1 MRSPTHCSVTPALII
16 AAVLA
21 APVLAAAAP
30 DPPIYLSLGT
40 SASLGVQP
48 DATGQNQLTD
58 EGYADQLH
66 DILTLRQPGLQ
77 LAKLGCRG
85 ETSPGMITGAG
96 SKCLYPAGSQ
106 LAQAVA
112 LLAANHGTVSL
123 ITIDI
128 GANDFLKCAP
138 GGVLDPVCVAHA
150 FAALQTNLVY
160 ILATLKR
167 AAPGVPIVAMNYYNP
182 FIAFWLQGPA
192 GQAIAQLSAA
202 VTTQL
207 NDRLEAIYGAFAVPV
222 ADVERAFHSND
233 FRLLPIINLPVGV
246 VVACQWTWMCTPPP
260 QGPNDHANRVGY
272 FVIALQLAS
281 KLQ

>member
-1 MRSPTHCSVTPALII
+1 MRSPTHCCVKLALII

-30 DPPIYLSLGT
+30 APPIYVSLGT
-40 SASLGVQP
+40 SASVGVQP

-66 DILTLRQPGLQ
+66 NILKLRNPRLQ
-77 LAKLGCRG
+77 LAKLGCPG
-85 ETSPGMITGAG
+85 ETSAGMITGAG

-112 LLAANHGTVSL
+112 FLAANHGAVSL

-138 GGVLDPVCVAHA
+138 AGAIDPVCLANA
-150 FAALQTNLVY
+150 FAALQTNLFY
-160 ILATLKR
+160 ILTTLKG

-182 FIAFWLQGPA
+182 FVAFWIQGPA
-192 GQAIAQLSAA
+192 GQAIALLSAA
-202 VTTQL
+202 VTTQF
-207 NDRLEAIYGAFAVPV
+207 NDMLEAIYGAFAVPV
-222 ADVERAFHSND
+222 ADVERAFHSDD
-233 FRLLPIINLPVGV
+233 FRMLPIINLPVGV

-260 QGPNDHANRVGY
+260 QGPNGHSNRIGY

>member
-1 MRSPTHCSVTPALII
+1 MRSPTHCCVKVALII

-21 APVLAAAAP
+21 APVMAAAAP
-30 DPPIYLSLGT
+30 APPIYVSLGT
-40 SASLGVQP
+40 SASVGVQP

-66 DILTLRQPGLQ
+66 NILKLRNPRLQ
-77 LAKLGCRG
+77 LAKLGCPG
-85 ETSPGMITGAG
+85 ETSAGMITGAG

-112 LLAANHGTVSL
+112 FLAANHGAVSL

-138 GGVLDPVCVAHA
+138 GGVIDPVCLANA
-150 FAALQTNLVY
+150 FAALQTNLFY
-160 ILATLKR
+160 ILTTLKG

-182 FIAFWLQGPA
+182 FVAFWIQGPA
-192 GQAIAQLSAA
+192 GQAIALLSAA
-202 VTTQL
+202 VTTQF
-207 NDRLEAIYGAFAVPV
+207 NDILEAIYGAFAVPV
-222 ADVERAFHSND
+222 ADVERAFHSDD
-233 FRLLPIINLPVGV
+233 FRMLPIINVPVGV
-246 VVACQWTWMCTPPP
+246 VLACQWTWMCTPPP
-260 QGPNDHANRVGY
+260 QGPNGHANRVGY